1 MNALE
6 TALAE
11 TAQWAIVDTLYFDS
25 VMHSFIRAD
34 IEIDGARIAAVLPPA
49 TSKRMTRLAGETAVC
64 LPGLI
69 DPDVGSNCED
79 WSACLQ
85 SLAMRGVTTAGTFCR
100 NDFDCRRVAGAEGIR
115 RLCYVEFGAHDPPD
129 ESIDANQEEWQRF
142 ERAIDAMTSSR
153 CELLPAVVPEKIGSA
168 AALLAAAK
176 LAHELRRR
184 LCIRLCSTAP
194 DAQRYKETRFFTEL
208 GLLSYLSLLTNAT
221 IFDLSQI
228 SRTTIAFAPDSEKV
242 FVEAVKSFF
251 AVKPYFKE
259 QISEM
264 LNCDVPIYFC
274 RHHQSHA
281 ASAFFPSP
289 FPEAAVLC
297 VDGVGEW
304 VTTSLALGRGR
315 EIEMLKEI
323 RYPHSLGLLYSAFT
337 HFCGFKVNSGEYK
350 LMGLAP
356 YGRPVYANE
365 IKSRLI
371 DVKEDGSF
379 RLNLDFF
386 DFHKGGSLVNDDF
399 CRLFDGPPRL
409 PESRITRREMDL
421 AASIQTV
428 TEEVMVALAP
438 SEGVDWHVESLPR
451 RRCRSQLRGE
461 RKNPA
466 RRHFRRAL
474 DTTGCWRCRWRYRGC
489 VSCRLQSAQ
498 WIEAKTF
505 AAGRR
510 PNG

>member
-25 VMHSFIRAD
+25 VTHSFIRAD

-115 RLCYVEFGAHDPPD
+115 RLCYVELGAHDPPD

-142 ERAIDAMTSSR
+142 ERAIGAMTSSR

-228 SRTTIAFAPDSEKV
+228 SRTDTFILNGSPADVVCSPGTVNEWLMQRRYAPLSLANRAIGFASNGNVLAGADQYASLVSLSMALKKSNSEVEVANLVADALTRSAAMALGIEGLGTIAANMKAD
-242 FVEAVKSFF
+242 
-251 AVKPYFKE
+251 
-259 QISEM
+259 
-264 LNCDVPIYFC
+264 
-274 RHHQSHA
+274 
-281 ASAFFPSP
+281 
-289 FPEAAVLC
+289 LC
-297 VDGVGEW
+297 VFDRPFYLREECN
-304 VTTSLALGRGR
+304 SLDF
-315 EIEMLKEI
+315 LK
-323 RYPHSLGLLYSAFT
+323 LLAS
-337 HFCGFKVNSGEYK
+337 
-350 LMGLAP
+350 
-356 YGRPVYANE
+356 GRPRHV
-365 IKSRLI
+365 L
-371 DVKEDGSF
+371 VDGTPVVVEGAF
-379 RLNLDFF
+379 VHAD
-386 DFHKGGSLVNDDF
+386 
-399 CRLFDGPPRL
+399 
-409 PESRITRREMDL
+409 EM
-421 AASIQTV
+421 V
-428 TEEVMVALAP
+428 
-438 SEGVDWHVESLPR
+438 EG
-451 RRCRSQLRGE
+451 
-461 RKNPA
+461 
-466 RRHFRRAL
+466 
-474 DTTGCWRCRWRYRGC
+474 
-489 VSCRLQSAQ
+489 
-498 WIEAKTF
+498 
-505 AAGRR
+505 
-510 PNG
+510 